1 MECRKIVEA
10 KPFSRDFDEQM
21 DEAEAVYGKQ
31 LSFHF
36 DSKVIRR
43 ELAALEGI
51 YEEPVIRRVEEV
63 LNQQRHKYEYLFS

>member
-1 MECRKIVEA
+1 MERSLVECRKIVEA

-36 DSKVIRR
+36 DS
-43 ELAALEGI
+43 
-51 YEEPVIRRVEEV
+51 
-63 LNQQRHKYEYLFS
+63 